1 MTLILASTSPRRAEL
16 LSRLQI
22 PYSVVPSG
30 VEEREPKIGEEPA
43 AYALALAREKVEAV
57 ASRYP
62 DDVVLAA
69 DTVVA
74 VDSHILGK
82 PADQADALRMLSL
95 LCGRVHVVVTGVVVV
110 CGGRRESGA
119 SSARVRMR
127 SATDQELRA
136 YIATGEP
143 MDKAGAYA
151 VQGMG
156 GRLVENVT
164 GCYNAVVGLPLR
176 LSADLLHRCGSE
188 IPAPN
193 CCTFCDRVS

>member
-16 LSRLQI
+16 LSRLQVQ
-22 PYSVVPSG
+22 YRVVPSG

-82 PADQADALRMLSL
+82 PADQSDALRMLSL
-95 LCGRVHVVVTGVVVV
+95 LCGRVHVVVTGVVVA

-127 SATDQELRA
+127 SATDEELRA

-151 VQGMG
+151 VQGRG
-156 GRLVENVT
+156 GRFVDNVT

-176 LSADLLHRCGSE
+176 LSTDLLGRCGIE
-188 IPAPN
+188 FPTTG
-193 CCTFCDRVS
+193 CCTSCNRVS